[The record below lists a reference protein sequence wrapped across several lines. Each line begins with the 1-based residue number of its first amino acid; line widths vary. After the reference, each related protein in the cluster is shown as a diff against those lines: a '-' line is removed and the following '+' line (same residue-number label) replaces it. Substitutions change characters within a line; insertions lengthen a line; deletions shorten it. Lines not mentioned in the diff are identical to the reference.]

1 MIKLQRDMII
11 DLIKRGRTSTEIIN
25 IINALIKA
33 EYVVVNA

>member
-1 MIKLQRDMII
+1 MIKLNRDMVL

-33 EYVVVNA
+33 EYVIVNA